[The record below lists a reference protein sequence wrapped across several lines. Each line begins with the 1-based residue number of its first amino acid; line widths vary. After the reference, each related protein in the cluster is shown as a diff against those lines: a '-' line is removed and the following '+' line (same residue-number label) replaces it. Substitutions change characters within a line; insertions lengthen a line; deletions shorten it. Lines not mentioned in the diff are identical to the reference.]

1 MGELG
6 SVNRWT
12 QHDGTISSRELLRG
26 ILMKFT
32 SNILLGDITRCFL
45 RAIIK
50 SLKPFLSTTKI
61 IYCIIGLLKHS
72 RKISRKLSCIA

>member
-26 ILMKFT
+26 ILMKLT
-32 SNILLGDITRCFL
+32 STISLEKSTRCFRL
-45 RAIIK
+45 
-50 SLKPFLSTTKI
+50 F
-61 IYCIIGLLKHS
+61 
-72 RKISRKLSCIA
+72 

>member
-45 RAIIK
+45 RATIK
-50 SLKPFLSTTKI
+50 SLKPFLFTTKSIYWI
-61 IYCIIGLLKHS
+61 IVLLKNS
-72 RKISRKLSCIA
+72 RSIA